1 MSHVPGTPQ
10 ELKLRKERQVSALAR
25 KARED
30 RRAGLKERADLRE
43 VQAAEQEI
51 LEQAR
56 REAQRKARR
65 KAEEQARRKAE
76 ELARRE
82 AEKQA
87 QRDAQEHAQRE
98 AAKKAQH
105 EAEEQARAE
114 AWKLREGPALM
125 RLQRSC
131 KMYLAKKRA
140 RAMRAVSLELMAQT
154 QRFRRLLLGGV
165 EVLKF
170 PRKGAPSNRTLWLHT
185 DANLYLTD
193 DKARRKVESG
203 SGSNSM
209 KHIPLCDLTT
219 VTEGAAAAP
228 FLRSSKA
235 AKHVKGQEATCMS
248 IIGNPGQPEFH
259 FRVETAQACQMLA
272 SKLRGL
278 IAQINGPRESPRARE
293 ERIEAAREFTVANEQ
308 PMIRR

>member
-1 MSHVPGTPQ
+1 MSQVPGTPQ
-10 ELKLRKERQVSALAR
+10 ELKLRKERRISALAR
-25 KARED
+25 KAREE
-30 RRAGLKERADLRE
+30 RKVGLKERADLRE
-43 VQAAEQEI
+43 VRATEQEA

-56 REAQRKARR
+56 REAKREARR
-65 KAEEQARRKAE
+65 RAEEQARREAE
-76 ELARRE
+76 EHARRE

-87 QRDAQEHAQRE
+87 QLDAEEHAQRE

-105 EAEEQARAE
+105 EAEEQARAN
-114 AWKLREGPALM
+114 ALKLREGPALM
-125 RLQRSC
+125 QLQRSC
-131 KMYLAKKRA
+131 RMYLAKKRVH
-140 RAMRAVSLELMAQT
+140 AMRAVSLELIAQT
-154 QRFRRLLLGGV
+154 QRFRRLLLGGI

-170 PRKGAPSNRTLWLHT
+170 PRKGAPSIRTLWLHT
-185 DANLYLTD
+185 DANLYVTD
-193 DKARRKVESG
+193 QKARRKVEKG
-203 SGSNSM
+203 SKTNSN
-209 KHIPLCDLTT
+209 KCIPLCDLTT

-235 AKHVKGQEATCMS
+235 AKHVKGQEDMCMS